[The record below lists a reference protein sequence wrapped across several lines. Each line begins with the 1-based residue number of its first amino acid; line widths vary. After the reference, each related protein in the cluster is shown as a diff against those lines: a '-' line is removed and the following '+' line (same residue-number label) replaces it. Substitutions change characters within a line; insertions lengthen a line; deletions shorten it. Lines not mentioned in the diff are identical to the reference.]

1 MSDPASQSSQQAPMA
16 SPAQDLKKLR
26 ANSSAATG
34 ELREFLNRMRGRSA
48 AEVLDCVS
56 SSGLFKGLI
65 TASIAMLV
73 LIAVLTVTPY
83 FLSQMSA
90 GDSDKAST
98 GAATDA
104 QAPADAAE
112 SEGEKANP
120 NPATAGT
127 PNHVPAADPL
137 TPTTPPA
144 GAADT
149 LGIGETKQ
157 APPDVN
163 PLESSTEDLLKG
175 LD

>member
-1 MSDPASQSSQQAPMA
+1 MSDPASQSSQQSPMA

-26 ANSSAATG
+26 ANSAAATG
-34 ELREFLNRMRGRSA
+34 ELREFLSRMRGRSA

-65 TASIAMLV
+65 SASIAMLI
-73 LIAVLTVTPY
+73 LIAVLTVGPY
-83 FLSQMSA
+83 FWSQISGGESSDSA
-90 GDSDKAST
+90 
-98 GAATDA
+98 AAA
-104 QAPADAAE
+104 EVLPKAPADAASAE
-112 SEGEKANP
+112 TATAADTANP
-120 NPATAGT
+120 APSGT
-127 PNHVPAADPL
+127 PAVDPL
-137 TPTTPPA
+137 APATPPA

-163 PLESSTEDLLKG
+163 PLESSTDDLLKG